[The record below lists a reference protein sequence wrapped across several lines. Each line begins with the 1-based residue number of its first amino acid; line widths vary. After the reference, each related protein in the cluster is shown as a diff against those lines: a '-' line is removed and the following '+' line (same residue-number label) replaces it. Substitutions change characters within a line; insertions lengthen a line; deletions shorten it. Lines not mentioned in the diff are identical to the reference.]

1 MDDADALDTSFD
13 SICKDFN
20 ESQDLLGRSP
30 AKKFYLENNRSML
43 SLITLLISTRNES
56 GLQLL
61 DVEND
66 PWKTYPK
73 KSIKPS
79 LDALRAE
86 IGHRWNTSLQQ
97 DGKAPASKHWDK
109 DKMMKWLK
117 EHPIELDDDLAFLK
131 REFENK
137 KSVAL
142 QASKDSKKEKQQL
155 AALDAT
161 AKSKHKSWSE
171 RHPYLCLIHA
181 LVDHDSIKLAYIR
194 HGELP
199 SG

>member
-1 MDDADALDTSFD
+1 MEYVVPYKL
-13 SICKDFN
+13 SIGARD
-20 ESQDLLGRSP
+20 
-30 AKKFYLENNRSML
+30 
-43 SLITLLISTRNES
+43 ES
-56 GLQLL
+56 GLPLL

-86 IGHRWNTSLQQ
+86 IGRRWNTSLQQ
-97 DGKAPASKHWDK
+97 DGKAPASRHWNK
-109 DKMMKWLK
+109 NKMMKWLK
-117 EHPIELDDDLAFLK
+117 EHPIESDDDLAFLK
-131 REFENK
+131 REIENK
-137 KSVAL
+137 KSAAL

-155 AALDAT
+155 AALDAA
-161 AKSKHKSWSE
+161 AKSKHKSWSG

-194 HGELP
+194 RGDLP